1 MLTGLVLQG
10 AAAQSCATT
19 PEGLVSTA
27 GIDNLP
33 GQRHVPGSG
42 AIGPMF
48 ARG

>member
-1 MLTGLVLQG
+1 MLTGLVLRE
-10 AAAQSCATT
+10 AVEQSCATT

-33 GQRHVPGSG
+33 GQRRVPGWG